1 MNILG
6 KHVVVTGGGTGV
18 GAKTARQFADA
29 GANVT
34 IMGRT
39 EHSLAE
45 QGLPYQICDVT
56 DPDAVMA
63 ALDVARAAH
72 GPVAVMVANAGTA
85 SSVPF
90 AKLTPNALN
99 EMMSVNLNGV
109 INCWQATL
117 PDMKVAGWG
126 RMIAIASTAGLRGY
140 PYVSAY
146 CAAKHAV
153 VGLTRSLARELAR
166 TGITVNAICPGFI
179 ETPLL
184 DRSIAK
190 ITKATGMSTEEAAQA
205 LKADNPQGRFIQTDE
220 VAGTAFWLCTDAAR
234 SINGHALTLS
244 GGEM

>member
-45 QGLPYQICDVT
+45 QELPYQVCDVT

-109 INCWQATL
+109 INCWQAAL

-190 ITKATGMSTEEAAQA
+190 IIKATGMNTEEAAQA
-205 LKADNPQGRFIQTDE
+205 FRADNPQGRFIQTDE

-244 GGEM
+244 GGEI

>member
-45 QGLPYQICDVT
+45 QELPYQVCDVT
-56 DPDAVMA
+56 DPDAVMS

-109 INCWQATL
+109 INCWQAAL

-166 TGITVNAICPGFI
+166 TGITANAICPGFI

-190 ITKATGMSTEEAAQA
+190 IIKATGMNAEEAAQA
-205 LKADNPQGRFIQTDE
+205 LRADNPQGRFIQTDE

-244 GGEM
+244 GGEI

>member
-45 QGLPYQICDVT
+45 QGLPYQVCDVT

>member
-29 GANVT
+29 GAKVT

-45 QGLPYQICDVT
+45 QELPYQVCDVT

-109 INCWQATL
+109 INCWQAAL

-190 ITKATGMSTEEAAQA
+190 IIKATGMNAEEAAQA
-205 LKADNPQGRFIQTDE
+205 LRADNPQGRFIQTDE

-244 GGEM
+244 GGEI

>member
-29 GANVT
+29 CANVT

-45 QGLPYQICDVT
+45 QELPYQVCDVT
-56 DPDAVMA
+56 DPDAVMS
-63 ALDVARAAH
+63 ALYVARAAH

-109 INCWQATL
+109 INCWQAAL

-140 PYVSAY
+140 PYASAY

-153 VGLTRSLARELAR
+153 VGLTRSLARELER
-166 TGITVNAICPGFI
+166 TGITVNAICQGFI

-190 ITKATGMSTEEAAQA
+190 IIKATGMNAEEAAQA
-205 LKADNPQGRFIQTDE
+205 LRADNPQGRFIQTDE

-244 GGEM
+244 GGEI

>member
-45 QGLPYQICDVT
+45 QELPYQVCDVT

-109 INCWQATL
+109 INCWQAAL

-153 VGLTRSLARELAR
+153 VGLTRSLAREQAR

-190 ITKATGMSTEEAAQA
+190 IIKATGMNAEEAAQA
-205 LKADNPQGRFIQTDE
+205 LRADNPQGRFIQTDE

-244 GGEM
+244 GGEI

>member
-45 QGLPYQICDVT
+45 QGLPYQVCDVT

-109 INCWQATL
+109 INCWQAAL

-190 ITKATGMSTEEAAQA
+190 ITKATGMNAEEAAQT
-205 LKADNPQGRFIQTDE
+205 LRADNPQGRFIQTDE

-244 GGEM
+244 GGEI

>member
-1 MNILG
+1 MDAKAGLTLG
-6 KHVVVTGGGTGV
+6 ALAVF
-18 GAKTARQFADA
+18 AKTARQFADA

-34 IMGRT
+34 LMGRT
-39 EHSLAE
+39 VHSLAE
-45 QGLPYQICDVT
+45 QELPYQVCDVT

-109 INCWQATL
+109 INCWQAAL

-153 VGLTRSLARELAR
+153 VGLTRSLARELAS

-190 ITKATGMSTEEAAQA
+190 IIKATGMNAEEAAQA
-205 LKADNPQGRFIQTDE
+205 LRADNPQGRFIQTDE

-244 GGEM
+244 GGEI

>member
-45 QGLPYQICDVT
+45 QELPYQVCDVT

-63 ALDVARAAH
+63 ALDVARAAQ

-109 INCWQATL
+109 INCWQAAL

-190 ITKATGMSTEEAAQA
+190 IIKATGMNTEEAAQA
-205 LKADNPQGRFIQTDE
+205 LRADNPQGRFIQTDE

-244 GGEM
+244 GGEI

>member
-45 QGLPYQICDVT
+45 QGLPYQVCDVT

-99 EMMSVNLNGV
+99 EMMSVNLHGV
-109 INCWQATL
+109 INCWQAAL

-190 ITKATGMSTEEAAQA
+190 IIKATGMNAEEAAQA
-205 LKADNPQGRFIQTDE
+205 LRADNPQGRFIQTDE

-244 GGEM
+244 GGEI

>member
-18 GAKTARQFADA
+18 GAETARQFAKA

-39 EHSLAE
+39 EHNLVE
-45 QGLPYQICDVT
+45 QGLPYQVCDVT
-56 DPDAVMA
+56 DTDAVTA
-63 ALDVARAAH
+63 AFDAARAAH
-72 GPVAVMVANAGTA
+72 GPVAVMVANAGAA

-90 AKLTPNALN
+90 AKLTPDALN

-109 INCWQATL
+109 INCWQAAL
-117 PDMKVAGWG
+117 PDMKATGWG

-190 ITKATGMSTEEAAQA
+190 ITKATGMSTTEAA
-205 LKADNPQGRFIQTDE
+205 
-220 VAGTAFWLCTDAAR
+220 
-234 SINGHALTLS
+234 
-244 GGEM
+244 

>member
-1 MNILG
+1 MNISG

-18 GAKTARQFADA
+18 GAETARQFAEA

-39 EHSLAE
+39 EHSLVE

-56 DPDAVMA
+56 DPAAVGAAFDA
-63 ALDVARAAH
+63 AREVH
-72 GPVAVMVANAGTA
+72 GPVAVMVANAGA
-85 SSVPF
+85 VSSVPF
-90 AKLTPNALN
+90 AKLTPDALN

-109 INCWQATL
+109 LNCWQAAL
-117 PDMKVAGWG
+117 PDMKATGWG
-126 RMIAIASTAGLRGY
+126 RMIAIASTASLRGY

-153 VGLTRSLARELAR
+153 VGLTRSLARELAC

-190 ITKATGMSTEEAAQA
+190 IAKATGMSAEDAAQT

-220 VAGTAFWLCTDAAR
+220 VAGTALWLCTDAAR
-234 SINGHALTLS
+234 SVNGHALTLS
-244 GGEM
+244 GGEI